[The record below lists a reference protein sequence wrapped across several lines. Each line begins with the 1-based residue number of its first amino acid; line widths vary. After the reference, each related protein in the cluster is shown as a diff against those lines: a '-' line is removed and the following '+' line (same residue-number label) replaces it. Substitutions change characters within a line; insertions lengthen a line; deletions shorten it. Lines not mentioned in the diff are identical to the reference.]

1 MEDFELEVDGTKLGS
16 VKSAGN
22 FTFMRIHGGG
32 HMVPYDQPAAGL
44 EMLNRW
50 IWGEWVEN

>member
-1 MEDFELEVDGTKLGS
+1 MEDLELEVDGTNIGS

-22 FTFMRIHGGG
+22 FTFMRIHAAG

-50 IWGEWVEN
+50 IWGEWID